1 MARSSLDTAKYLLK
15 RRKFQMA
22 IRFLENCEEEYEGVA
37 DYYVT
42 FGIAFLYAD
51 IAGKASEMFRKA
63 REISVQNTRLLL
75 GQAVIFMRRGETG
88 KAVEYYLQVLENDP
102 GNETAKAALEFIRK
116 DGELETIVKM
126 TETGE
131 IRKFYPPLGVNP
143 NIIRNCILSGLL
155 LGAVCSAM
163 MIYKPKPRLV
173 PVEKNTI
180 EQKFSLSEDEL
191 LSAVQLNAAE
201 GEFKVSLTTKEIQK
215 SFSDAKK
222 YFAASR
228 DNACQVELNRIINSN
243 ASMHIK
249 QKAQSVM
256 DLLQEPTFDSLKD
269 NYPYN
274 TVAENIHLYLD
285 CYAIWDGMVTNSV
298 FYEDGSWRCDLL
310 VDYIPS
316 ENKNFQVG
324 LVHVVFDKAP
334 QPSVDESK
342 PVRFLG
348 KITQSGKDVVLSGRA
363 VYQHLRG
370 NKLK

>member
-1 MARSSLDTAKYLLK
+1 
-15 RRKFQMA
+15 
-22 IRFLENCEEEYEGVA
+22 
-37 DYYVT
+37 
-42 FGIAFLYAD
+42 
-51 IAGKASEMFRKA
+51 
-63 REISVQNTRLLL
+63 
-75 GQAVIFMRRGETG
+75 
-88 KAVEYYLQVLENDP
+88 
-102 GNETAKAALEFIRK
+102 
-116 DGELETIVKM
+116 
-126 TETGE
+126 
-131 IRKFYPPLGVNP
+131 
-143 NIIRNCILSGLL
+143 
-155 LGAVCSAM
+155 
-163 MIYKPKPRLV
+163 
-173 PVEKNTI
+173 
-180 EQKFSLSEDEL
+180 
-191 LSAVQLNAAE
+191 
-201 GEFKVSLTTKEIQK
+201 
-215 SFSDAKK
+215 
-222 YFAASR
+222 
-228 DNACQVELNRIINSN
+228 
-243 ASMHIK
+243 
-249 QKAQSVM
+249 M

-363 VYQHLRG
+363 VYQQLRG